1 MSRIAGLRPVCA
13 GEVAHRHRKSGRPA
27 IDEIRAMLDHVRA
40 PSHAAWLYTDLP
52 LGHILE
58 QNDLRRLHKA
68 ILSPIELESLTRS
81 HSSRLFANILEAARF
96 YYDELE
102 NRTLLDQAKMPVLR
116 DMRHVAK
123 RMVDREKRLVREQK
137 KYEEAEGL
145 QKTAQMLTSSG
156 MKMDQHDESVR
167 VTDYFGAEPA
177 TRDVALDSTI
187 SLKENIDRMF
197 KRYQKAGKGKTIV
210 AQQLGQ

>member
-40 PSHAAWLYTDLP
+40 PSHAAWLYTELP

-58 QNDLRRLHKA
+58 QNDLRRLQKA
-68 ILSPIELESLTRS
+68 ILSPIELESLTRT
-81 HSSRLFANILEAARF
+81 HSSRLFANILDAAKF
-96 YYDELE
+96 YFDELE
-102 NRTLLDQAKMPVLR
+102 TRILLEQAKMPVLR

-123 RMVDREKRLVREQK
+123 RFADREKRLVKEQQK
-137 KYEEAEGL
+137 CEEAQGL

-156 MKMDQHDESVR
+156 MKMEQHYESVK
-167 VTDYFGAEPA
+167 VTDYFGE
-177 TRDVALDSTI
+177 
-187 SLKENIDRMF
+187 K
-197 KRYQKAGKGKTIV
+197 
-210 AQQLGQ
+210 